1 MSTKVQ
7 SGEAAAIAAGDS
19 KPEVVWSACTC
30 CGLTEECTPAY
41 VARVRERFDGRWVCG
56 LCGEAVMDEI
66 HRSGR
71 RTSTAEALRRHRA
84 FCESFRNAA
93 PPPIDTAERL
103 IAAMRQLLRRSLDSP
118 RAVRSTPN
126 SPLRPAVA
134 GTSAAVSDEAP
145 RSLGRSGSCFSALTP

>member
-7 SGEAAAIAAGDS
+7 SGEAVVVAAGDS
-19 KPEVVWSACTC
+19 KQEVVWTACAC

-66 HRSGR
+66 LRSGR

-84 FCESFRNAA
+84 FCESFRTAA
-93 PPPIDTAERL
+93 PPPIDTAEHL

-134 GTSAAVSDEAP
+134 GTPAAVSDEGSELLLHS
-145 RSLGRSGSCFSALTP
+145 RSYP